1 VVSPAVGRRKGVEMK
16 GRKWESVDEI
26 LTAAAT
32 NGVRL
37 CTSKTCGCRRW
48 FTVIEEGGGR

>member
-1 VVSPAVGRRKGVEMK
+1 MK